1 MADESGAEGTVSIV
15 GVDEL
20 DPARGKERRES
31 SGSTNWSVASKLLKK
46 RQGEVAEDKVSVS
59 LVKQEKYTVNEMLDY
74 LLVDHEM
81 NAKTKT
87 ATYLVKHLRQ
97 CFGFDRAMFLTGDR
111 LLRYQQSRMAEGA
124 SKGTVRLELAAL
136 SRAYN
141 LAISVGKLPL
151 HARPTFPKIS
161 LSNARQGIVS
171 HSQFMCLLEK
181 LPAHLRDPISF
192 LYLSGWRVSEMRAL
206 AWRYLDPKWP
216 SHSPTGR
223 VK

>member
-1 MADESGAEGTVSIV
+1 VADESGAEGTVSIV

-46 RQGEVAEDKVSVS
+46 RQGEVAEGKVVVS
-59 LVKQEKYTVNEMLDY
+59 SVKQEKYTVNEMLDY

-141 LAISVGKLPL
+141 LAISVRKLPL

-161 LSNARQGIVS
+161 LSNARQGFVS

-181 LPAHLRDPISF
+181 LPAHLRDPIFVSLSF
-192 LYLSGWRVSEMRAL
+192 WLESF
-206 AWRYLDPKWP
+206 
-216 SHSPTGR
+216 
-223 VK
+223 